1 MVSWVGMCPG
11 PPPVFSGLKL
21 DVGLHK
27 KLGFRTYPQRPLG
40 RKRPWFRSICSPGV
54 WKFRATVETAESI
67 RLQAWMH
74 AARHK
79 TSQTQGSNKQ
89 RNERVLA
96 LFSATVCVC
105 LSAPVW
111 STNPSGSLRS
121 TFPADHSWMIGGAGQ
136 RGRSGSAVCCCVSQK
151 ASLQMKR

>member
-1 MVSWVGMCPG
+1 MVSCVGMCPG

-27 KLGFRTYPQRPLG
+27 KLGLRMYPQRPLG

-54 WKFRATVETAESI
+54 WKFRATAETMETIRPRAFTPENTRESVRQQAAE
-67 RLQAWMH
+67 RTRPGAP
-74 AARHK
+74 R
-79 TSQTQGSNKQ
+79 
-89 RNERVLA
+89 R
-96 LFSATVCVC
+96 FSARVCI
-105 LSAPVW
+105 SAPVW
-111 STNPSGSLRS
+111 STDPSGSPRS